1 MYSAV
6 SLFNSVGLEFDET
19 VGRDGADDGKKM
31 NIIAN
36 INIVN
41 RKGIIYIQ
49 DISNL
54 NEQTS
59 NIYIKQSELFFVY
72 RLPISKD
79 TENGL
84 IRAYTCIIPEKK

>member
-19 VGRDGADDGKKM
+19 VGRDGPDDGKKM

-59 NIYIKQSELFFVY
+59 NIYIK
-72 RLPISKD
+72 
-79 TENGL
+79 
-84 IRAYTCIIPEKK
+84 